1 MERKQQESKHL
12 RRQARLEGFKKE
24 ESKQGYLVL
33 PQIIMDLD
41 FYASMKGTSG
51 WFSGLLSQQSTGLI
65 TLSRAEMGTLS
76 IYLTG

>member
-12 RRQARLEGFKKE
+12 RRQASLGGFKKE

-51 WFSGLLSQQSTGLI
+51 
-65 TLSRAEMGTLS
+65 
-76 IYLTG
+76 